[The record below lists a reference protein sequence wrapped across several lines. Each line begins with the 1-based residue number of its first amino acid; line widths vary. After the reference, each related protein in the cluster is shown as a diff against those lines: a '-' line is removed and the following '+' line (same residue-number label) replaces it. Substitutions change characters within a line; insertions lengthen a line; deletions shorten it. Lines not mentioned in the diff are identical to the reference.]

1 MSHYIYWIVPT
12 GYNIFY
18 LDLFYAITAMYVR
31 YTGTQVQVLYYMYR
45 VVHVQHYLKHLYQY
59 HPFTGTTSI
68 F

>member
-1 MSHYIYWIVPT
+1 
-12 GYNIFY
+12 
-18 LDLFYAITAMYVR
+18 MYVR

-68 F
+68 LKKYAHVYM